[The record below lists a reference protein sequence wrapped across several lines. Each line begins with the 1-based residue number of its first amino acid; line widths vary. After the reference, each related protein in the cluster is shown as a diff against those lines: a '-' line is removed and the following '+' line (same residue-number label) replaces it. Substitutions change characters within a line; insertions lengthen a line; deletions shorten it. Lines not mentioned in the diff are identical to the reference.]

1 MSLGTAQA
9 ALSSSSSRF
18 RGDKMQGTY
27 RRFDPAFS
35 GKVVRIAAAL
45 CVAESLATIALL
57 VMWVPAVSP
66 CRTWQPS
73 SGAPEPIYGFII
85 LTGLL
90 ALWTC
95 ILAIFW
101 KHFAGLVIA
110 QLRFDERQRT
120 STGWFAGLYRFMQP
134 FRVNYTALLTV
145 IFLSFAAFVGI
156 PLLIILRHCGP

>member
-1 MSLGTAQA
+1 MSLDTAQA
-9 ALSSSSSRF
+9 ACK
-18 RGDKMQGTY
+18 GPAG
-27 RRFDPAFS
+27 RFDAAFG

-45 CVAESLATIALL
+45 CVAEFLATIALL

-101 KHFAGLVIA
+101 KHFASWLSHHID
-110 QLRFDERQRT
+110 L
-120 STGWFAGLYRFMQP
+120 MN
-134 FRVNYTALLTV
+134 VNVY
-145 IFLSFAAFVGI
+145 
-156 PLLIILRHCGP
+156 